1 MSEPKLLATFGKPF
15 KYQVAAFRLRL
26 TDLRDTARWTDL
38 WQAEH
43 DRAFMVAGATKAGI
57 LADLAAAVD
66 KAIAQGTGLEA
77 FKRDFRKIVAEKGWL
92 MSPAGQG
99 KDGKGAWRAR
109 LIYRTN
115 MSTSYAAGRM
125 AQLVAADYP
134 FWVYRHGASLE
145 PRLQHLAWDGLILAP
160 DHLFWASHAPP
171 NGWGCSCY
179 VVGARSMAA
188 AKILGGKPGLEL
200 PDDWQAPDPRTGA
213 PTGIDKGWAYA
224 PGASVASTV
233 GAMAEKVVH
242 WPYEIAKAFMQAV
255 PENHRDDLANA
266 YRELRST
273 EDAIRRYVASIPA
286 TGGVEAA
293 DPMRTLGLVT
303 SQQIDQLLALTGVD
317 VTGFDFAIDAP
328 AIRHV
333 FNKHG
338 DPASEAR
345 RGQRAV
351 TVDDFIR
358 LLQILRDPEVVSLL
372 PAKGATKQVQLERVI
387 DGQRHVAI
395 FELRTKRHRLS
406 LATMWVMLTGRPLP
420 NTPLTS
426 P

>member
-26 TDLRDTARWTDL
+26 ADLRDTARWTDL

-125 AQLVAADYP
+125 AQLVAANYP
-134 FWVYRHGASLE
+134 LWIYFHGASLE
-145 PRLQHLAWDGLILAP
+145 PRKQHLAWDGLILPP
-160 DHLFWASHAPP
+160 DHPFWATHAPP

-179 VVGARSMAA
+179 VEGARSMAA
-188 AKILGGKPGLEL
+188 AKILGGKPDLKL
-200 PDDWQAPDPRTGA
+200 PDNWQALDPRTRA
-213 PTGIDKGWAYA
+213 PIGIDKGWAYA

-233 GAMAEKVVH
+233 SAMASRTVA
-242 WPYEIAKAFMQAV
+242 WPYEIAKAYMAGV
-255 PENHRDDLANA
+255 PEDLRDAFATA
-266 YRELRST
+266 YRNLAST
-273 EDAIRRYVASIPA
+273 EDALRRYVNAVLAEGGTAASTGA
-286 TGGVEAA
+286 TRLE
-293 DPMRTLGLVT
+293 DYLTLGLLT
-303 SQQIDQLLALTGVD
+303 SSDVAKLRELLNAEVAGFDYSLSRSAILHVMKRHGAGGTELQRGQLPVDVADFVDLLALLASPDEV
-317 VTGFDFAIDAP
+317 FASGAEL
-328 AIRHV
+328 V
-333 FNKHG
+333 FMK
-338 DPASEAR
+338 R
-345 RGQRAV
+345 
-351 TVDDFIR
+351 T
-358 LLQILRDPEVVSLL
+358 
-372 PAKGATKQVQLERVI
+372 AKGAIRATF
-387 DGQRHVAI
+387 QRLA
-395 FELRTKRHRLS
+395 KRR
-406 LATMWVMLTGRPLP
+406 MLNLVTFWIGK
-420 NTPLTS
+420 
-426 P
+426 